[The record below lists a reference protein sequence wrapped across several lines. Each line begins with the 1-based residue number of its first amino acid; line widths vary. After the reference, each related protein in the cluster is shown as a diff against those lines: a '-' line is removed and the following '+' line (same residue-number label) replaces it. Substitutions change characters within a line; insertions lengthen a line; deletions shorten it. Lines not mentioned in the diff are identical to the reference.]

1 MTTTTATRTRRTST
15 GPASRAGK
23 PARAATP
30 RTAARARGAAPV
42 PTTSPRRTASAKP
55 APATGATATTATGTT
70 TDERIRAALTAADGG
85 LSVEQLA
92 AATGL
97 GKSTVAKALTRLE
110 TTGLAVRTRGAG
122 TGRNRQP
129 DQWTPAAGPKPAA
142 GTPRRR
148 ATRAATASPAK
159 ASPAQTG
166 PQPAGERNPVTGT
179 ARLRSGELTQLVA
192 EHFANHPGTPLTSGE
207 VGRALGRSGGA
218 VRNAADKLTTEGVLR
233 LLDGA
238 PRRYTLVA

>member
-1 MTTTTATRTRRTST
+1 MTTTTATRTRRTGT
-15 GPASRAGK
+15 GPAGRAGK
-23 PARAATP
+23 PARAASP
-30 RTAARARGAAPV
+30 RTTARDRDTTTV
-42 PTTSPRRTASAKP
+42 PPTGPHRTASAKP
-55 APATGATATTATGTT
+55 APAAPATGATATTAAGTT
-70 TDERIRAALTAADGG
+70 TDERIQAAMTAVDGG

-110 TTGLAVRTRGAG
+110 TTGLAARTRGAG
-122 TGRNRQP
+122 TGRHRQP
-129 DQWTPAAGPKPAA
+129 DQWTPAPAA

-148 ATRAATASPAK
+148 TTHAAT

-179 ARLRSGELTQLVA
+179 VKLRSGELTQLVA
-192 EHFANHPGTPLTSGE
+192 EHFANHPGTSLTSGE

-218 VRNAADKLTTEGVLR
+218 VRNAADKLTGEGVLR
-233 LLDGA
+233 LLDGV
-238 PRRYTLVA
+238 PRRYTIAA